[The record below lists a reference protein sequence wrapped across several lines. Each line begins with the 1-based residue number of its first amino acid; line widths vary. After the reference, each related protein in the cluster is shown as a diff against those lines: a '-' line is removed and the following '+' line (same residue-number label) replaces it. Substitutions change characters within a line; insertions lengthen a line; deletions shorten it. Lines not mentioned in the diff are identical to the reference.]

1 MVARGYLVYF
11 SEDMDG
17 RDRSA
22 WISEY
27 ADDVSFM
34 GADEYPGFRKERLR
48 GKDRRK
54 IIVERTVSKK
64 ASRKVNS
71 LIDFLEYR
79 REAYKRVKGDG
90 K

>member
-1 MVARGYLVYF
+1 MYF
-11 SEDMDG
+11 SEDMDE
-17 RDRSA
+17 RERSA
-22 WISEY
+22 RISEY
-27 ADDVSFM
+27 ATDVTFI
-34 GADEYPGFRKERLR
+34 GAEEYPGFRKERLR

-54 IIVERTVSKK
+54 IIAERTESKK